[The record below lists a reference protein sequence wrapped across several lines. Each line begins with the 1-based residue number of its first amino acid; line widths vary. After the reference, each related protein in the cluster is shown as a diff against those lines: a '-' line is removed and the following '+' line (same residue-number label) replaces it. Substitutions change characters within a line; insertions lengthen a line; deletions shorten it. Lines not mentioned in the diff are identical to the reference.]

1 METFA
6 EPIRYATTLCA
17 IALVVT
23 AARMLRG
30 DPRER
35 LPLLRV
41 AVPWLAIATAAG
53 LFFSHVTRSVPAP
66 ALVPAGALIG
76 LGLGIAALCSPRVA
90 ARFTALDDGQWRMLM
105 LFRAVFGALI
115 LAGGAQGLLPPAF
128 ALPVGGGDILVGA
141 LAALAPGSLAAGGSR
156 ASRLIVFG
164 IGALDF
170 AYALTMIV
178 RVLMP
183 WLAETQSPGLSLL
196 LPWVGVPLMLAINL
210 FGLRQLWAEHARA
223 RIRASAT

>member
-17 IALVVT
+17 IALTIT

-41 AVPWLAIATAAG
+41 VVPWLAIAAAAG

-105 LFRAVFGALI
+105 LFRAVFGA
-115 LAGGAQGLLPPAF
+115 
-128 ALPVGGGDILVGA
+128 
-141 LAALAPGSLAAGGSR
+141 
-156 ASRLIVFG
+156 
-164 IGALDF
+164 
-170 AYALTMIV
+170 
-178 RVLMP
+178 
-183 WLAETQSPGLSLL
+183 
-196 LPWVGVPLMLAINL
+196 
-210 FGLRQLWAEHARA
+210 
-223 RIRASAT
+223 